1 MSQNESAAIE
11 HAKRVREMFGR
22 IAGRYDVLN
31 HLLSG
36 NVDKSW
42 RTKVAKRLKAKLTAD
57 ASLILDVACGTGD
70 LSLTLFENTGARV
83 VATDFCRPML
93 SIAAG
98 KVPVEINLIEGDAL
112 HLPFKDGTFDAVTI
126 AFGLRNLASVEGGLS
141 ELRRILK
148 PNGWLAVL
156 EFSRP
161 TNAILRPAFSLYF
174 RRILPLMGG
183 IISGSLSAYTY
194 LPASVSKF
202 PDQTQLALLMEKTG
216 FDQVDYENLTGGIA
230 ALHLG
235 RRSQ

>member
-1 MSQNESAAIE
+1 MSQNESAATE

-161 TNAILRPAFSLYF
+161 TNSILRPAFGLYF

-183 IISGSLSAYTY
+183 VISGSLSAYTY

>member
-1 MSQNESAAIE
+1 MSQNESAATE